1 MKIPILVIGYPKNKK
16 ISFTGFS
23 LLEIII
29 VISLISILSLF
40 IGLSSNFIA
49 LSKNNIPIYK
59 KLNLIEEEIRFLKKL
74 SLSEN
79 SEIELS
85 ILKSDTN
92 SKIFLRKTSFKNCE
106 LQDSNSKKI
115 YIYPSGELT
124 SFKLECLINN
134 NLFTINVDTLGKTS
148 LDEK

>member
-1 MKIPILVIGYPKNKK
+1 MKIPILVIGYPKNKN
-16 ISFTGFS
+16 ISLTGFS

-29 VISLISILSLF
+29 FVSLISILSLF
-40 IGLSSNFIA
+40 IGLSSNFIN
-49 LSKNNIPIYK
+49 LSKDNIPIDK

-85 ILKSDTN
+85 IFKSDIN
-92 SKIFLRKTSFKNCE
+92 SKNFLRKTSFKNCE
-106 LQDSNSKKI
+106 LEVKNSKKI
-115 YIYPSGELT
+115 HIYPSGELT

-134 NLFTINVDTLGKTS
+134 NSLTINVDSLGKTS

>member
-16 ISFTGFS
+16 IPFTGFS

-29 VISLISILSLF
+29 VITLISILSLF
-40 IGLSSNFIA
+40 IGLSSNFIN
-49 LSKNNIPIYK
+49 LSKDNIPIDK

-79 SEIELS
+79 SEIELF
-85 ILKSDTN
+85 IFKSDTN
-92 SKIFLRKTSFKNCE
+92 SKNFLRKTSFKNCE
-106 LQDSNSKKI
+106 LEDNNSKKI

-124 SFKLECLINN
+124 SFKLKCLINN
-134 NLFTINVDTLGKTS
+134 NSLTINVDSLGKTS
-148 LDEK
+148 IDEK